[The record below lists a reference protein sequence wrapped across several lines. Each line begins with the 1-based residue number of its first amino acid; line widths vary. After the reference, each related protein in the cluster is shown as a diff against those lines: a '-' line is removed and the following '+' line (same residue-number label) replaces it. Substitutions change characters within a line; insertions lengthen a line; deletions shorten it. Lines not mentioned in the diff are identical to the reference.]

1 MVRSSSVPLLSN
13 DIENEDIS
21 FALSAVSFSQTQ
33 DFGRTSFLDTTE
45 ASIKALFKTNVA
57 FWNTQTNML
66 SDNNLDN
73 EYFNAI
79 VEMGLPVVPLIKEEL
94 EKEGPSM
101 LVYALDRIMPNTIVP
116 KSYLPLPILCN
127 LWLNFLNQQ

>member
-21 FALSAVSFSQTQ
+21 FTLSAVSFSQTQ